1 MAAVVGH
8 TQDNGV
14 ASSLSNLRRAQA
26 DDPTLKNLLQILT
39 AKLELCSRLPV
50 FEWEAAHEGD
60 PNCATTFRRLAEE
73 ERRSCSYLID
83 CLQKHLDR
91 RASLAGGGQ

>member
-1 MAAVVGH
+1 VVGP
-8 TQDNGV
+8 TQDNVV

-50 FEWEAAHEGD
+50 FEWEAAREGD
-60 PNCATTFRRLAEE
+60 PNGATTFRRLAEE
-73 ERRSCSYLID
+73 ERQSCSYIID
-83 CLQKHLDR
+83 YLHKHLDR
-91 RASLAGGGQ
+91 RASLAVGGPAA